1 MPRFVT
7 DAIRRLRPAAIVLVA
22 WAGSAAAAEVPRFDV
37 EATCRKAPPLAGGV
51 QNPYPGC
58 LKDETTAR
66 AEIEKAWSTF
76 DARHRAECVAETRIE
91 GSPSYVE
98 VLTCLRMYA
107 ADPSSPRP
115 PRRPERRRE

>member
-1 MPRFVT
+1 MPRFSS
-7 DAIRRLRPAAIVLVA
+7 DAIRRLSPATIVLLA
-22 WAGSAAAAEVPRFDV
+22 LAGSATAAEFPRFGI
-37 EATCRKAPPLAGGV
+37 EATCRKAPQLAGGV

-58 LKDETTAR
+58 VKDETAAR
-66 AEIEKAWSTF
+66 AELENAWSTF
-76 DARHRAECVAETRIE
+76 DARRRAECVAETGIE
-91 GSPSYVE
+91 GSPSYVD